1 MSNRDFIFDNW
12 NIQKKTVNQ
21 TISQIFFK
29 ERDIFFIKM
38 GKNIWREQD
47 GKWTSFARPVVIVK
61 KFTNSLFRWVAL
73 TTKDKI
79 GKYYYHFDIQPS
91 NWARIAILSQIRLY
105 DAKRLLSKIWTINIQ
120 DFSELKKK
128 LTEFLQ

>member
-1 MSNRDFIFDNW
+1 MGNRDFIFDNW
-12 NIQKKTVNQ
+12 NIQKKGLNH

-47 GKWTSFARPVVIVK
+47 GRWASFARPVVIVK

-73 TTKDKI
+73 TTQDRI
-79 GKYYYHFDIQPS
+79 GKYYYFDIQPS

-105 DAKRLLSKIWTINIQ
+105 DAKRLLSKIWTINTQ